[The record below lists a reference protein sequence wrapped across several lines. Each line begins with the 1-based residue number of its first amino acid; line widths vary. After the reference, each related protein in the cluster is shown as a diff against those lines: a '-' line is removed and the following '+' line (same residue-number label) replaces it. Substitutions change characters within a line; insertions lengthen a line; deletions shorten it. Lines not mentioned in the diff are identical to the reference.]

1 MSGSI
6 EVRELPSSVSRLVQI
21 VCPECGQGR
30 RTRVLIWDE
39 DGQPAMVC
47 CRGCPAVIPAE
58 DVVWCVE

>member
-1 MSGSI
+1 MVGSI

-21 VCPECGQGR
+21 DCPECGQR
-30 RTRVLIWDE
+30 RSARVLIWDE

-47 CRGCPAVIPAE
+47 CRGCEAFLPAE